1 MTNQDYNQLAETL
14 NNKYNNLNA
23 TVNISKWGG
32 RLEIE
37 VSTVEKAKALTQLF
51 AGFTFTSGLY
61 K

>member
-23 TVNISKWGG
+23 KVNISKWGG

-37 VSTVEKAKALTQLF
+37 VSTVENAKSLNQMF

>member
-23 TVNISKWGG
+23 KVNISKWGG

-37 VSTVEKAKALTQLF
+37 VSTVEKAKALNQMF